1 MMPNNRDLT
10 APDMNVRPFLRLG
23 WIVLLAGL
31 GSFLLWSAFAP
42 LEKGVISA
50 GTVMVDGYRKVI
62 QSPSEGVVA
71 KIAVKEGQ
79 QVMKGDTLV
88 LLSQRSQLALLEAAR
103 QRYLAALISERRLQ
117 AELAGN
123 TSVTPPESL
132 SDAENAGEELSLTLL
147 RQNQL
152 LQARQQALQ
161 QAQENDTRTIAG
173 LIRQRESLLSVSQSK
188 QKSLSLLRR
197 QLTDLRPLMQEGYY
211 PRNRYLDAERQ
222 LASLSAEIGEM
233 RSRIVDLDNQVGQ
246 LQRTV
251 QQRLVD
257 NRKDI
262 ETQLDAL
269 RLQISESK
277 KQLTLSEV
285 DLALTRITAPQ
296 DGVVMNLALVN
307 EEAVVRAGEQLME
320 VVPQT
325 PALIVE
331 SRLDVAMIDR
341 VNAGMPVT
349 LMFTA
354 LNQQQTPKIPGAVT
368 LVSADRQTDASTRQ
382 PYYKIQV
389 AVTPQG
395 MAMLKN
401 KEIKPGMPVEVFI
414 RDGERSLLN
423 YLLKPIVDRASRSF
437 TEE

>member
-1 MMPNNRDLT
+1 MPNNRDLT

-88 LLSQRSQLALLEAAR
+88 LLSQRSQLRHAGVAC

-132 SDAENAGEELSLTLL
+132 SDAENAGEVLSLTLL

-233 RSRIVDLDNQVGQ
+233 RSRIVDLDNQIGQ

-331 SRLDVAMIDR
+331 SQLDVAMIDR
-341 VNAGMPVT
+341 VSAGMPVT

-368 LVSADRQTDASTRQ
+368 LVSADRQTDPSTRK
-382 PYYKIQV
+382 PYYKIQI

-423 YLLKPIVDRASRSF
+423 YLLKPIADRASRSF